1 MRKSYL
7 QAVPKKKIKPH
18 TTASSAAGLMS
29 ALALGATY
37 LDEGDMF
44 LAVGTALIVGAAV
57 YAFVLGV
64 QYVRLVIVRRKATKW

>member
-1 MRKSYL
+1 
-7 QAVPKKKIKPH
+7 
-18 TTASSAAGLMS
+18 MS
-29 ALALGATY
+29 TLALAATY

-64 QYVRLVIVRRKATKW
+64 QYVRLVIVRRKA